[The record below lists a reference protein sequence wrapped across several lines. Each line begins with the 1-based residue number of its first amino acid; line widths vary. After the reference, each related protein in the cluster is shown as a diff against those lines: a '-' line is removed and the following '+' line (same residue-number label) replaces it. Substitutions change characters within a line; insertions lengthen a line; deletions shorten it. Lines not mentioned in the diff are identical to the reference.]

1 MNFKELTIEVSQNL
15 NDKCNGLRLLD
26 WHYNSGSLWYLSVI
40 KLFCHRFFSVALLLW
55 GRINQICVIIII
67 IFFLNCIALE
77 NNERKILWKSSG
89 NCSRMSRHP
98 ANWKNGSENNQCNRV
113 CATYTMHT
121 VCSEWVTFVYTHF
134 TQAIVCVVVLGS
146 VWVSSILKRE
156 LLREF
161 VAWTDE
167 PDCVRKVCSCMQ
179 CKRNEKGRR

>member
-55 GRINQICVIIII
+55 GRIHQICVIIII

-89 NCSRMSRHP
+89 NCSSMSRHP

-121 VCSEWVTFVYTHF
+121 VCSERVTFVYTLYTSYCLCCSTWLCLSF
-134 TQAIVCVVVLGS
+134 INIETRIAPRVRCMNGRTGLCTKSVL
-146 VWVSSILKRE
+146 VH
-156 LLREF
+156 
-161 VAWTDE
+161 A
-167 PDCVRKVCSCMQ
+167 M
-179 CKRNEKGRR
+179 